1 MTSSEL
7 PPKGPTSEYRTT
19 VGSSFSTGPWEDT
32 SIQSITIPYGFIFTE
47 VKNGKKKKRKKEKE
61 KKEKTKMQC

>member
-32 SIQSITIPYGFIFTE
+32 SIQSITIPSGFIFTE
-47 VKNGKKKKRKKEKE
+47 VKNGKKKRKKEKE